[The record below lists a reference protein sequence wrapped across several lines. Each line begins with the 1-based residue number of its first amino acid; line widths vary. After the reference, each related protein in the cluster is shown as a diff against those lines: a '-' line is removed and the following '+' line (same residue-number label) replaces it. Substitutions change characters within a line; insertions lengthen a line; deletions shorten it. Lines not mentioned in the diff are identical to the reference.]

1 MKVFLTGT
9 TGYLGSAIAT
19 QLLNNGHDVLGH
31 VRTADAAGR
40 VAQLGIIPQLGP
52 LTDPAWLR
60 TVLAGV
66 DGAIHAASPNDAGS
80 AALDHA
86 VLDTVL
92 DAFAGTGQR
101 YVHTG
106 GSWIHGSG
114 QHLNEHSPFAPPEM
128 VAWRPA
134 VLERIKDAAGTVRAT
149 MVGPANL
156 YGHGGGLVRLLLN
169 GPVDDGRLVYPGD
182 TQKFAA
188 IHVEDAAALFVRV
201 LEHDAPG
208 SYVIASNDQE
218 TPMDSLAR
226 ALSQVRGLQG
236 NIRAEAPA
244 AALNRLGMLA
254 EPLLLD
260 ATFNT
265 SAAHALGWA
274 PEGPSLID
282 DVLSGSYKRSN
293 QRTQ

>member
-19 QLLNNGHDVLGH
+19 QLLNDGHDVLGH
-31 VRTADAAGR
+31 VRTGEAAAR
-40 VAQLGIIPQLGP
+40 VAQIGIIPQLGP

-60 TVLAGV
+60 TVLDDV

-80 AALDHA
+80 AALDYA

-114 QHLNEHSPFAPPEM
+114 QQLNEHSPFAPPEM
-128 VAWRPA
+128 VTWRPA
-134 VLERIKDAAGTVRAT
+134 LLERIKDAAGTVRAT

-156 YGHGGGLVRLLLN
+156 YGHGGGLVWLLLN
-169 GPVDDGRLVYPGD
+169 GPVDGGRLVYPGG

-188 IHVEDAAALFVRV
+188 IHVDDAAALFVRV

-208 SYVIASNDQE
+208 SYVIASNDQA

-236 NIRAEAPA
+236 NIHGEAPA

-260 ATFNT
+260 VTFNT
-265 SAAHALGWA
+265 SAAHELGWT
-274 PEGPSLID
+274 PKSPSLTD
-282 DVLSGSYKRSN
+282 DVLFGSYKRSTRWS
-293 QRTQ
+293 Q

>member
-19 QLLNNGHDVLGH
+19 QLLTNGHDVLGH
-31 VRTADAAGR
+31 VRTDEGAGH
-40 VAQLGIIPQLGP
+40 VARLGITPQRGP

-60 TVLAGV
+60 AVLDGV

-114 QHLNEHSPFAPPEM
+114 QHLDEHSPFAPPEM
-128 VAWRPA
+128 VAWRPSL
-134 VLERIKDAAGTVRAT
+134 LERIKDAAGTVRAT

-156 YGHGGGLVRLLLN
+156 YGHAGGLVALLMN
-169 GPVDDGRLVYPGD
+169 GPVEDGRLVYPGAA
-182 TQKFAA
+182 QQFAA
-188 IHVEDAAALFVRV
+188 VHVDDAAALFARV

-208 SYVIASNDQE
+208 SYVIASNNQA
-218 TPMDSLAR
+218 TRMDSLAR
-226 ALSQVRGLQG
+226 ALSEVRGLHG
-236 NIRAEAPA
+236 DTRGEAPA
-244 AALNRLGMLA
+244 VAFKRLGMLA
-254 EPLLLD
+254 EPFLLD
-260 ATFNT
+260 ATFNPST
-265 SAAHALGWA
+265 AHALDWT
-274 PEGPSLID
+274 PERPTLID
-282 DVLSGSYKRSN
+282 DVLSGSYARSAHGS
-293 QRTQ
+293 R

>member
-31 VRTADAAGR
+31 VRTADAASR
-40 VAQLGIIPQLGP
+40 VAQLGIIPQLGS

-128 VAWRPA
+128 VAWRPV

-156 YGHGGGLVRLLLN
+156 YGQGGGLARLLLN

-188 IHVEDAAALFVRV
+188 IHVDDAAALFVRV

-208 SYVIASNDQE
+208 SYVIASNDHA
-218 TPMDSLAR
+218 TPMNSLAR
-226 ALSQVRGLQG
+226 ALSQIRGLQG

-254 EPLLLD
+254 EPMLLD

-265 SAAHALGWA
+265 SAAHELGWS
-274 PEGPSLID
+274 PEGPALID
-282 DVLSGSYKRSN
+282 DVLSGSYKRSS